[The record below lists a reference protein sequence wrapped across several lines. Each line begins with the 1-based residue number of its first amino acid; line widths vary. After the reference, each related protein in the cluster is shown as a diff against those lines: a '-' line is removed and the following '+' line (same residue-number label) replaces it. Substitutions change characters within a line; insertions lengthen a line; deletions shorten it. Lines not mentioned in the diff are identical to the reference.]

1 MSFVREG
8 IRNITKKWI
17 QSLYRRQGPRRKRPR
32 KSGKQKKQD
41 TRSLNTQFK
50 DLLKADV
57 REMMILKIFLPAGKF
72 LVSMTFFTLGLWWFL
87 TEHFEW
93 DNPLSYRLVLHIA
106 GFLASSVFLPNI
118 LVMSLS
124 PLGHQEVLPCFHF
137 HNLHSRHG
145 HQTIPSLGTYRL
157 PSGFP

>member
-1 MSFVREG
+1 M
-8 IRNITKKWI
+8 

-72 LVSMTFFTLGLWWFL
+72 LVSMTFFTLGL
-87 TEHFEW
+87 
-93 DNPLSYRLVLHIA
+93 
-106 GFLASSVFLPNI
+106 
-118 LVMSLS
+118 
-124 PLGHQEVLPCFHF
+124 
-137 HNLHSRHG
+137 
-145 HQTIPSLGTYRL
+145 
-157 PSGFP
+157 